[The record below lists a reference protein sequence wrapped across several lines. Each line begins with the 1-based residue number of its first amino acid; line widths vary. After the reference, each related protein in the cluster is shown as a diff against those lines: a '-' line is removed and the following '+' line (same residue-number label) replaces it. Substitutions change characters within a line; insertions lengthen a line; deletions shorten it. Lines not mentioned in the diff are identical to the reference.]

1 MEDKKKPDQSKDQK
15 LKIQSSDSFHNLE
28 FELSESQREAL
39 IECVK
44 KTGKIS
50 LRLNPKN
57 ISRLPGRGLLDDVDG
72 ELID

>member
-1 MEDKKKPDQSKDQK
+1 MEDKKKPSANDDK
-15 LKIQSSDSFHNLE
+15 LRVRSSDSFHNLE
-28 FELSESQREAL
+28 FELTDSQREAL

-57 ISRLPGRGLLDDVDG
+57 ISKLPGRGLLDDVDG